1 MGKIPY
7 TVYDYL
13 YSLSLLFYY
22 LFDILDSEPLE
33 KSSLSFRSPRGSS
46 SPIHPTLS
54 GKNESRYSS
63 PIQST
68 LSEVSSVSHLSKDCN
83 DSASCHDSSNPSN
96 YHFNSPDVTDET
108 SISTS
113 CLEEHCLENNPYLLE
128 PLYVDSNISISGAIC
143 AIMHFCMAFRL
154 SYSTIGELLKL
165 LQLLCPN
172 PNHLPTTIYYLK
184 NILISVKCLIAI
196 STFAQIAKQRKKNA
210 PVII

>member
-1 MGKIPY
+1 M
-7 TVYDYL
+7 VYDYL

-22 LFDILDSEPLE
+22 PFDILDSEPLE

-68 LSEVSSVSHLSKDCN
+68 LSEVSPVSHLSKDCN

-113 CLEEHCLENNPYLLE
+113 CLEEHCLEIIPICLNHFTWIATFLSVEQYVRSCIFVWLLDC
-128 PLYVDSNISISGAIC
+128 L
-143 AIMHFCMAFRL
+143 
-154 SYSTIGELLKL
+154 TLLL
-165 LQLLCPN
+165 GNC
-172 PNHLPTTIYYLK
+172 
-184 NILISVKCLIAI
+184 
-196 STFAQIAKQRKKNA
+196 
-210 PVII
+210 